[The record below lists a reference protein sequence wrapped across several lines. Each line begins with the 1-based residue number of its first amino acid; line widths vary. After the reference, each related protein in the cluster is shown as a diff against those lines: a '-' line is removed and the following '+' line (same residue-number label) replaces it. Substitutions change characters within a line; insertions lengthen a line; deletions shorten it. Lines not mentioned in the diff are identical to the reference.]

1 MTGPA
6 VQGTSLT
13 AGEATVQDRARRA
26 LGVENLWPVRVI
38 DERGPARLSSRIRLS
53 PRLFRRLT
61 DSLRPVVEAR
71 PDLRE
76 VPPRTVLMIRTDEV
90 GDLMMTLP
98 LLTAMRVAWPQARVT
113 LVTRGLRGEV
123 MRGGSMVDDVVTWP
137 AKPWRESLAGQ
148 LRCWRFARRLLR
160 RSRPAQG
167 RYDLAVLPR
176 RDAEHFGSRYVAA
189 AAADRV
195 IAFDPAD
202 RLGPIGPIDQE
213 SERDLVSD
221 LVCAGEPLTH
231 VLRQG
236 ERLAAALGVT
246 ITPDAYDA
254 PGLAL
259 IGPADHAAAR
269 TLLSPLN
276 ALATLNPL
284 TSVPAPLVAVML
296 NSPHARGAWPGY
308 AEAVNQVHQRLG
320 IRVVLLGGPDDELLA
335 DDFVRTLNPSVPI
348 VSAVGRAPLRTTL
361 ALLATSDL
369 YLGGVCDAMHLACAV
384 ATPCVAVTCH
394 PAGGNPADDDAPN
407 RIGPWSAD
415 SRVVGPARPASGCQD
430 TCVSDVAHCITGV
443 GTALVART
451 VTDVLLG
458 TASRAVVPSA
468 AQVPQQT
475 RHAEQAGFATA

>member
-1 MTGPA
+1 
-6 VQGTSLT
+6 
-13 AGEATVQDRARRA
+13 
-26 LGVENLWPVRVI
+26 
-38 DERGPARLSSRIRLS
+38 
-53 PRLFRRLT
+53 
-61 DSLRPVVEAR
+61 
-71 PDLRE
+71 
-76 VPPRTVLMIRTDEV
+76 
-90 GDLMMTLP
+90 
-98 LLTAMRVAWPQARVT
+98 
-113 LVTRGLRGEV
+113 
-123 MRGGSMVDDVVTWP
+123 MVDDVVTWP
-137 AKPWRESLAGQ
+137 ARPWRESLAGQ

-160 RSRPAQG
+160 RARPAQG
-167 RYDLAVLPR
+167 RFDLAVLPR
-176 RDAEHFGSRYVAA
+176 RDAEHFGARYVAA

-195 IAFDPAD
+195 AAFDPAD
-202 RLGPIGPIDQE
+202 RLGPIGSIGQE
-213 SERDLVSD
+213 RERDLVSD

-259 IGPADHAAAR
+259 IGPSDHAAAR
-269 TLLSPLN
+269 TLLSPLT
-276 ALATLNPL
+276 APAPATG
-284 TSVPAPLVAVML
+284 PLVAVML
-296 NSPHARGAWPGY
+296 NSPHARGSWPGY

-320 IRVVLLGGPDDELLA
+320 IRVVLLGGPDDEQLG
-335 DDFVRTLNPSVPI
+335 DDFIRTLNPSVPI

-361 ALLATSDL
+361 ALLASSDL
-369 YLGGVCDAMHLACAV
+369 YLGGIGDAMHLACAV

-415 SRVVGPARPASGCQD
+415 SRVVGPARPAAGCQD

-451 VTDVLLG
+451 VADVLLG
-458 TASRAVVPSA
+458 LTSRAVVPTA
-468 AQVPQQT
+468 PQVPQQA